1 MNEAHRKAQAT
12 GECKS
17 RTETGGGGMNKAD
30 ELRCAIIDRVSACT
44 SERELDL
51 IFRFVRGVVEF
62 DSPIDTRRRIVAML
76 GECSPGPFLRLC
88 AKCAPRKKQRRKRN

>member
-1 MNEAHRKAQAT
+1 
-12 GECKS
+12 
-17 RTETGGGGMNKAD
+17 MNKTD

-76 GECSPGPFLRLC
+76 GKITSENLLNRAYRFVKFLYIHREV
-88 AKCAPRKKQRRKRN
+88 